1 MSALDAALAAYSAR
15 DGVAYRRGNFRH
27 RRLTA
32 KPIAMVMFQLS
43 GEPFTVAALAYG
55 QSSSS
60 FEQVTPGQPLDRVQL
75 FEALLPVA
83 IWFNQVFELP
93 WGMRNEVTI
102 GVRQPRTVQRASF
115 PPQLIVP
122 NPGSV
127 RALRNLGRR
136 LAYLPTEAT
145 EGGPPPAPL
154 DLVRFGRHLQFL
166 ARQHRESGQQLIL
179 DMVSLAADGWMTA
192 QTSTERANLAAL
204 DAWIEP
210 GLGRDGFMAASVAE
224 TIAAGPLP
232 SPDQERDVELYM
244 TQLDDARKTGDAG
257 AEAQARA
264 DIAHLYRGLIEPAW
278 AMMWRVRDREANH
291 PEEPRFTPR
300 RVDADITQYSS
311 HMEWMD
317 GPVGG
322 RRRTRDSVRGA
333 IFARRR
339 AESDV
344 NLVAAEEA
352 CSDPLR
358 MVTYLLDNKAVEGEV
373 DPFDFDHVEV
383 KPGNTRATSA
393 PRIRLRTRY
402 PCMIPIGRELWW
414 TAEPARVHAIV
425 EAVDADP
432 TGAGSIVTL
441 TITGGTRAATPLR
454 TAISACFSILS
465 TDSFS
470 GYLPIAATDPFTHVP
485 DHADPTTAHIEPE
498 GDAAEAAAPATP

>member
-15 DGVAYRRGNFRH
+15 DGVAYKRANFRH
-27 RRLTA
+27 RRLA
-32 KPIAMVMFQLS
+32 AEPIAMVMFQLS

-55 QSSSS
+55 LSSSY
-60 FEQVTPGQPLDRVQL
+60 FDQATPGQPLDRVQL

-93 WGMRNEVTI
+93 WGMRREVTI
-102 GVRQPRTVQRASF
+102 GTRQPRTVQRSPF
-115 PPQLIVP
+115 PPQVIVP
-122 NPGSV
+122 NPGTV

-136 LAYLPTEAT
+136 LAYLPTDAT

-166 ARQHRESGQQLIL
+166 ARQHREPGQQLIL

-192 QTSTERANLAAL
+192 QTATERANLGAL

-210 GLGRDGFMAASVAE
+210 GSGGDGFKAASVAE
-224 TIAAGPLP
+224 TISAGPLP
-232 SPDQERDVELYM
+232 SPDQERDVELY
-244 TQLDDARKTGDAG
+244 TAQLDDARRTGDLV

-264 DIAHLYRGLIEPAW
+264 DIAQLYRGLIAPAW
-278 AMMWRVRDREANH
+278 ALMWRVRDREANY

-300 RVDADITQYSS
+300 RVDVDIADYSS

-317 GPVGG
+317 GPAGG

-339 AESDV
+339 AESNV

-358 MVTYLLDNKAVEGEV
+358 MVAYLLDNKAVEGEV
-373 DPFDFDHVEV
+373 DPVDFDHVEV

-402 PCMIPIGRELWW
+402 PCAIPIGRELWW
-414 TAEPARVHAIV
+414 TDEPSRVQAIV
-425 EAVDADP
+425 SAVEANPA
-432 TGAGSIVTL
+432 GAGSIVTL
-441 TITGGTRAATPLR
+441 TITGGARAAMPLR
-454 TAISACFSILS
+454 TANFACFSILS

-498 GDAAEAAAPATP
+498 GDAAQQGVQATP